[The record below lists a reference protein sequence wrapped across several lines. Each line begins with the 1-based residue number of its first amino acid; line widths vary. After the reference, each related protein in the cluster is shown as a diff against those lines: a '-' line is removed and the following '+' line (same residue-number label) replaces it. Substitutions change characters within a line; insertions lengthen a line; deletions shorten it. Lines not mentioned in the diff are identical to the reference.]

1 MRGIV
6 NTQNNQ
12 PILGIL
18 KEPEHKHINIFDKND
33 ELIQIADSYEA
44 VKDIVFFSTSTGRYY
59 LKELFTKQEILRHIG
74 YKGVH
79 IYPYKFEQVYEA
91 VDHFDIFSGKEEPV
105 TNYKFIGSGKL
116 KYTFGLEYET
126 SLGCIPEDQCFLSGL
141 IPLRDGSISG
151 NEYST
156 VVMSKSRG
164 LNLIKQQLNLLRKYT
179 AYNKECALH
188 IHFGGFPVEPN
199 YIFTLYTLC
208 YWLQEKGEISAFTN
222 KFVFET
228 ERYKKNG
235 KSYCRLLPNA
245 AILATFDQFYN
256 YFVGNN
262 FFGDLYQSHPAD
274 VEHNRKWQINTRYFW
289 INFINILCYKS
300 PKTIEFRFLRPTYNF
315 TKICTWIMMLNALLQ
330 YAEFLTKKYG
340 AVNIVTLT
348 EKIRQKEILAPRFQ
362 AMCDEV
368 YQYKQSTYIKE
379 RMSEL
384 YYVAQMQKNNEDY
397 AGQDTTIEDN
407 IMHSDFI
414 TYS

>member
-1 MRGIV
+1 
-6 NTQNNQ
+6 
-12 PILGIL
+12 
-18 KEPEHKHINIFDKND
+18 
-33 ELIQIADSYEA
+33 
-44 VKDIVFFSTSTGRYY
+44 
-59 LKELFTKQEILRHIG
+59 
-74 YKGVH
+74 
-79 IYPYKFEQVYEA
+79 
-91 VDHFDIFSGKEEPV
+91 
-105 TNYKFIGSGKL
+105 
-116 KYTFGLEYET
+116 
-126 SLGCIPEDQCFLSGL
+126 
-141 IPLRDGSISG
+141 
-151 NEYST
+151 
-156 VVMSKSRG
+156 MSKRKG

-188 IHFGGFPVEPN
+188 IHFGGFTVEPN

-228 ERYKKNG
+228 EKYKKNG

-245 AILATFDQFYN
+245 AMLTTFDQFYN

-262 FFGDLYQSHPAD
+262 FFGDLYQNHPAD
-274 VEHNRKWQINTRYFW
+274 IEHNRKWQINTRYFW

-340 AVNIVTLT
+340 AVNIGTLT
-348 EKIRQKEILAPRFQ
+348 EKIRQKEISIPRFQ
-362 AMCDEV
+362 AMCDEI

-384 YYVAQMQKNNEDY
+384 YCVAQMQKFNEDY